1 MAKKREGNGSVV
13 SKLNKI
19 DTRLT
24 KLEKLLKK
32 VYKSEKEIALEERA
46 VEKEEKKIERKITS
60 MKQLFFR
67 RGYLME
73 LIRGTA
79 GAFLGVGLGYKLV
92 RIPGVAKGLSWFN
105 VFGILAF
112 VLIISGLLIYKHEK
126 TYISKLGPSFI
137 FRRLGELYAISVF
150 VELLGLALFA
160 IWPGWNMT
168 LVKLLIVGSYAAM
181 SGAVSF
187 TILD

>member
-1 MAKKREGNGSVV
+1 MDK
-13 SKLNKI
+13 
-19 DTRLT
+19 RLT
-24 KLEKLLKK
+24 KIEKLLKK
-32 VYKSEKEIALEERA
+32 IYKSEKEIALEERSI
-46 VEKEEKKIERKITS
+46 EKEEKTIEKKLTS
-60 MKQLFFR
+60 MKKYFFK

-92 RIPGVAKGLSWFN
+92 RIPGVTEGLSWLN

-112 VLIISGLLIYKHEK
+112 VLVISGLLIYKHEK
-126 TYISKLGPSFI
+126 TYIAKIGKIFI
-137 FRRLGELYAISVF
+137 LRRLSELYAISIV
-150 VELLGLALFA
+150 VEVLGIALFG
-160 IWPGWNMT
+160 IWPGWNLLLIKT
-168 LVKLLIVGSYAAM
+168 LIVGSYAAM